1 MPGEAA
7 RASKDQKKKKKKK
20 NKSEEI
26 IIIIQTAHPRGAA
39 LSGRR

>member
-7 RASKDQKKKKKKK
+7 RASKEEKKTKTKK
-20 NKSEEI
+20 KSEEI